1 MFNKIVNYIT
11 FIPWVLFFGK
21 LIKMALKETKHKN
34 LNFKW
39 FRSNFSKI
47 IHFDIIILILLFI
60 YFASFEDTLV
70 DRMLF
75 SVMNLYLFVNTFYD
89 KRNISNKSL
98 DKKDIIPSII
108 IILLSL
114 IPFILYEFKIIKV
127 ATVYLILFIYTVVAY
142 ILVILIRKFL
152 ALFK

>member
-1 MFNKIVNYIT
+1 MFNKIINYIT

-21 LIKMALKETKHKN
+21 LIKMALKETKNKN

-39 FRSNFSKI
+39 FKSHFSTI

-114 IPFILYEFKIIKV
+114 IPFILYEFKIIRV